1 MNENNIDIKNVIVHA
16 PYIVNLANDEN
27 KEKYLFAINFLKEEI
42 KRVEKMGVKKI
53 VLHPGSYTTLDIE
66 RGIKAPSITTAIRL
80 ANVLNMS
87 LDTMFADSLTIP
99 ANEVADVYLT
109 DKQLAVLKKMVKEFR
124 DNFME

>member
-1 MNENNIDIKNVIVHA
+1 MTLL
-16 PYIVNLANDEN
+16 YILPGVRIMSVYLNLNMLGKRVRAGRLSKDMTQYALAE
-27 KEKYLFAINFLKEEI
+27 EVGVSQNFL
-42 KRVEKMGVKKI
+42 G
-53 VLHPGSYTTLDIE
+53 DIE